1 MPLLRAQIA
10 ILFRL
15 GNIDEETLE
24 DLTNIGYQISI
35 WTITRIKKQIGLIC
49 YINIFN
55 KKAINKQMFKVL

>member
-15 GNIDEETLE
+15 GNTDKETLE

-35 WTITRIKKQIGLIC
+35 
-49 YINIFN
+49 
-55 KKAINKQMFKVL
+55 